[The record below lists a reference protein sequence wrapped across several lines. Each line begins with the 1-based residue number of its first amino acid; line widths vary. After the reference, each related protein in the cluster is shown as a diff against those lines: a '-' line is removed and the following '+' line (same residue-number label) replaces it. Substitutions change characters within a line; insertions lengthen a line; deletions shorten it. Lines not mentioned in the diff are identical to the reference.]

1 METGIKFIVFI
12 DYSEPDMAPNSPG
25 FDSQPRF
32 YYAANMD
39 QAREK
44 IKTEYDKT
52 IAYAKEIGINTE
64 DEDIFDAWIDP
75 QNESYDI
82 FAEDRFIE
90 KAKIYEAEKA

>member
-1 METGIKFIVFI
+1 METGTKFIVFI

-39 QAREK
+39 QAHER

-52 IAYAKEIGINTE
+52 IAYAKEIGIDTE
-64 DEDIFDAWIDP
+64 DEDSFDAWMDP
-75 QNESYDI
+75 HNESYEI